1 MVIFADVYRKRVQ
14 TKKKISKESEK
25 ISDISIQ
32 KIGKDLRFM
41 LGQIIEAKV
50 NINILKQRLEV

>member
-1 MVIFADVYRKRVQ
+1 MCIGRECKL
-14 TKKKISKESEK
+14 KKISKESEK